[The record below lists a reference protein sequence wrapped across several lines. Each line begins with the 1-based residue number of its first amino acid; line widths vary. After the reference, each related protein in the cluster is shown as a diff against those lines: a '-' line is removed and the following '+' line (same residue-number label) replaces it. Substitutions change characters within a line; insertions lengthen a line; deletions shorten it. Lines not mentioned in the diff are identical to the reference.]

1 MKTFELLQLHIM
13 TSQARTPQP
22 PAPKIRTWQSGIS
35 TPHPQQRI
43 QIKNHALQVLV
54 LVLENRNLYESIIT
68 TMYIIL
74 YILTN
79 ATSITKMYGLLAVV
93 VTTFSQFK
101 LCYIVYLVKIK
112 PIVSA

>member
-35 TPHPQQRI
+35 TPHPQKRI